1 MVSRIFFSFGTVI
14 QVAVLMKQNIF
25 LLLLFLLPAGCSEQ
39 PAASVP
45 APRPK
50 LPAGQAL
57 AELLEN
63 GGFTGPRYTLTS
75 NPPPNRHM
83 RDPNGKYPLR
93 WFRVEYKARRY
104 FAGFFTR
111 GKDAYLFSYPLG
123 DDLLLWINYL
133 GSDIRIQRFRT
144 QNGYFML
151 DYTAADGTHRKS
163 GVPFADVVDEYP
175 GDDGAFAPD
184 GRQDEDDE
192 PAAGKYQGAG
202 FSRLQEPTIENFI
215 PNFKEL
221 VRNDDVDAIADML
234 YFPLE
239 TTLEFDGRK
248 ILYIAKNKKDFKRNY
263 SRIFHPEFKRDIL
276 QLDDRNFS
284 FCGMGIYI
292 DETKM
297 RLIPGTGA
305 KIVIVE
311 LHN

>member
-1 MVSRIFFSFGTVI
+1 
-14 QVAVLMKQNIF
+14 MKQNIF

-39 PAASVP
+39 PTASAP
-45 APRPK
+45 APRPE
-50 LPAGQAL
+50 LPAGQTL
-57 AELLEN
+57 ADLLEN

-123 DDLLLWINYL
+123 DDLLLWVNYL

-175 GDDGAFAPD
+175 GDDGVFAPD
-184 GRQDEDDE
+184 EPEYDDE
-192 PAAGKYQGAG
+192 LIYGGKYGAG
-202 FSRLQEPTIENFI
+202 GFKPAQETTIENFI
-215 PNFKEL
+215 PNFKAL
-221 VRNDDVDAIADML
+221 IRNDDIDAIAAMIH
-234 YFPLE
+234 FPLE
-239 TTLEFDGRK
+239 TTLEFNGRK
-248 ILYIAKNKKDFKRNY
+248 ILYIVKNKKDFRRNY
-263 SRIFHPEFKRDIL
+263 SRIFHPEFKRDML
-276 QLDDRNFS
+276 QLDDQNFS
-284 FCGMGIYI
+284 FCGMGVYI
-292 DETKM
+292 DETKL
-297 RLIPGTGA
+297 RLLPGRGPN
-305 KIVIVE
+305 IVIRA
-311 LHN
+311 LNN